1 MMNARNGPNQQLDPN
16 QIMQQH
22 MQQLNLNEIHRIQ
35 AGAFFNNP
43 PPQQPGKSAT
53 TLKSMA
59 NQFLFS
65 VPNQLMNNPPTFPF
79 PQSPHGQHPQQQQ
92 QNQQQHHQQQQHQ
105 QQQQQQQQQHQKK
118 QKQRSNNSCY
128 NCGGQGHAA
137 EQCPDE
143 GTS

>member
-53 TLKSMA
+53 TL
-59 NQFLFS
+59 
-65 VPNQLMNNPPTFPF
+65 
-79 PQSPHGQHPQQQQ
+79 
-92 QNQQQHHQQQQHQ
+92 
-105 QQQQQQQQQHQKK
+105 
-118 QKQRSNNSCY
+118 
-128 NCGGQGHAA
+128 
-137 EQCPDE
+137 
-143 GTS
+143 

>member
-53 TLKSMA
+53 ALKAMA
-59 NQFLFS
+59 INFYFQFQT
-65 VPNQLMNNPPTFPF
+65 N
-79 PQSPHGQHPQQQQ
+79 
-92 QNQQQHHQQQQHQ
+92 
-105 QQQQQQQQQHQKK
+105 
-118 QKQRSNNSCY
+118 
-128 NCGGQGHAA
+128 
-137 EQCPDE
+137 
-143 GTS
+143 